1 MGGVMDNLF
10 MCYANHTEEL
20 ERIIKEI
27 SEGAMIFQTELTL
40 TNIDME
46 YIRREVERRLNG
58 RN

>member
-1 MGGVMDNLF
+1 MGGIMDSLF
-10 MCYANHTEEL
+10 MCYANYTEEL

-27 SEGAMIFQTELTL
+27 SAGATSFQTELTL
-40 TNIDME
+40 TDSDME

>member
-1 MGGVMDNLF
+1 MDNLL
-10 MCYANHTEEL
+10 MCYANYTEEL

-27 SEGAMIFQTELTL
+27 SAGAMTFQTELTL

>member
-1 MGGVMDNLF
+1 MDNLF

-27 SEGAMIFQTELTL
+27 SAGAMTFQTELTL